1 MAAMNLSRRRAVLW
15 AAAVGAVAVIAV
27 VAVMMMDGWDPRRR
41 PLRLAYQ
48 SRIGSALCIV
58 AVEKGLFAAEGLRVE
73 AMRFHSGPACS
84 EALYSGAADI
94 ASMGDTTAVIL
105 ASRRKPYTIIAC
117 DGAGEHRH
125 RLMVRVDVPVR
136 HAADLRGRT
145 VAVKK
150 GTSTYGGLLAYL
162 SAHAVAAEDVKV
174 LDMDP
179 AHMPEALLAGS
190 IDAFVASEPTPSLA
204 EVRGAREVATM
215 GGLGN
220 TYPLL
225 LLARNELLAVRPD
238 DVRALL
244 RALRR
249 AERFVRDRPDETAE
263 VLARTT
269 GLPPDVARRAMGRHT
284 YRLQLD
290 NETLA
295 SLTRTAEFLRQQKQ
309 IDVLPDF
316 SAAADPEFL
325 PGAP

>member
-1 MAAMNLSRRRAVLW
+1 MTSLRPSRRRAVLW
-15 AAAVGAVAVIAV
+15 AAAIGAVAAIAVIAAMV
-27 VAVMMMDGWDPRRR
+27 IDGHGPRRT

-48 SRIGSALCIV
+48 NRIGSALCIV
-58 AVEKGLFAAEGLRVE
+58 AVEKRFFAAEDLRVE

-84 EALYSGAADI
+84 EALYCGAADV

-105 ASRRKPYTIIAC
+105 ASRRKPYTIVAC

-125 RLMVRVDVPVR
+125 RLMVKAGAAVR
-136 HAADLRGRT
+136 NAADLRGRT

-162 SAHAVAAEDVKV
+162 AANGVSPSEVRII
-174 LDMDP
+174 DMGP
-179 AHMPEALLAGS
+179 SEMPDALLAGS

-204 EVRGAREVATM
+204 EIRGARQVATM
-215 GGLGN
+215 GHLGN

-225 LLARNELLAVRPD
+225 LLARNELLAARPD
-238 DVRALL
+238 DVRRLL

-249 AERFVRDRPDETAE
+249 AEQFVRDRPDETAE
-263 VLARTT
+263 MLARAT
-269 GLPPDVARRAMGRHT
+269 GLPSDVARRAMARHS

-290 NETLA
+290 DQTLT

-309 IDVLPDF
+309 IDALPDF
-316 SAAADPEFL
+316 AAAASRDYL
-325 PGAP
+325 PANP